1 MNFAATLIRACL
13 LCGLLMSG
21 ACADKAAS
29 RQPVKIVVGFEAGG
43 AMDTLA
49 RALATRL
56 SARLQRPVYVEN
68 KVGAGGA
75 IAANHVAQSRP
86 DGNTLLLASPAE
98 LFVNPI
104 HTKGQEAGEA
114 ADMVPV
120 AKISSAPIVL
130 ATRGDSAIRQL
141 GDIAT
146 VAKKNAHGLSFASS
160 GVGSLQHLVGESLG
174 KALGIELLHIPYG
187 GAASAT
193 ASLMSHQVDLL
204 FAGLAPIAPH
214 LQSQKL
220 RALGIASARRS
231 KRLPDVP
238 TFQESGLQDIA
249 FEYWQGIF
257 LPKGASSELA
267 LFLSSE
273 INEVIKDMGFVEQ
286 LENLGFEVA
295 YKDYKQFPAF
305 LKEEDQ
311 SYRNLLRKRSFDI
324 DVVTVVGN

>member
-13 LCGLLMSG
+13 LCGLLMSA

-49 RALATRL
+49 RAFATQL
-56 SARLQRPVYVEN
+56 SVRLQRSVYVEN
-68 KVGAGGA
+68 RVGAGGA
-75 IAANHVAQSRP
+75 IAANYVAKSRP

-98 LFVNPI
+98 IFINPI
-104 HTKGQEAGEA
+104 YTRSQESGEV

-130 ATRGDSAIRQL
+130 ATRGDSAIHQL
-141 GDIAT
+141 SDIA
-146 VAKKNAHGLSFASS
+146 AAAQKNARGLSFASS
-160 GVGSLQHLVGESLG
+160 GIGSLQHLVGESLG
-174 KALGIELLHIPYG
+174 KALGVELLHVPYG

-193 ASLMSHQVDLL
+193 ASLMGKQVDLL

-214 LQSQKL
+214 LQSHKMH
-220 RALGIASARRS
+220 ALGIASAHRS
-231 KRLPDVP
+231 KRFPDIP
-238 TFQESGLQDIA
+238 TFQEKGLQGVS

-267 LFLSSE
+267 LFLSAE
-273 INEVIKDMGFVEQ
+273 INNVIKDTGFVDQ
-286 LENLGFEVA
+286 LENTGFEVA
-295 YKDYKQFPAF
+295 YKDYKQFKAF
-305 LKEEDQ
+305 LQAEDQ
-311 SYRNLLRKRSFDI
+311 SYRSFFERD
-324 DVVTVVGN
+324 GFLY

>member
-1 MNFAATLIRACL
+1 MNYAATLIRACL

-29 RQPVKIVVGFEAGG
+29 RHPVKIVVGFEAGG

-49 RALATRL
+49 RTFATRL
-56 SARLQRPVYVEN
+56 SARMQRPVYVEN
-68 KVGAGGA
+68 RVGAGGA
-75 IAANHVAQSRP
+75 IAANYVAQSRP

-98 LFVNPI
+98 IFINPI
-104 HTKGQEAGEA
+104 YTRRQESGEV

-120 AKISSAPIVL
+120 AKVSSAPIVL
-130 ATRGDSAIRQL
+130 ATRGDSAIHQL
-141 GDIAT
+141 GEIAI
-146 VAKKNAHGLSFASS
+146 AAPKNAHGLSFASS

-174 KALGIELLHIPYG
+174 KALGVDLLHIPYG

-193 ASLMSHQVDLL
+193 ASLMSNQVDLL
-204 FAGLAPIAPH
+204 FAGLTPVAPH
-214 LQSQKL
+214 LESQKM
-220 RALGIASARRS
+220 RALGIASAHRS

-238 TFQESGLQDIA
+238 TFQEQGLQGVS

-267 LFLSSE
+267 LFLSVE
-273 INEVIKDMGFVEQ
+273 INEVVKDSGFVDQ

-295 YKDYKQFPAF
+295 YKDYKQFKPF
-305 LKEEDQ
+305 LQAEGQ
-311 SYRNLLRKRSFDI
+311 SYRSFFRKNGFLD
-324 DVVTVVGN
+324 

>member
-1 MNFAATLIRACL
+1 MNYAATLIRACL

-29 RQPVKIVVGFEAGG
+29 RHPVKIVVGFEAGG

-49 RALATRL
+49 RVFATRL
-56 SARLQRPVYVEN
+56 SARMQRPVYVEN
-68 KVGAGGA
+68 RVGAGGA
-75 IAANHVAQSRP
+75 IAASYVAQSRP

-98 LFVNPI
+98 IFINPF
-104 HTKGQEAGEA
+104 HTRRQESGEV

-130 ATRGDSAIRQL
+130 ATRGDSAIQQL
-141 GDIAT
+141 GDIAA
-146 VAKKNAHGLSFASS
+146 VAQMNAHGLSFASS

-174 KALGIELLHIPYG
+174 KALGLELLHIPYG

-193 ASLMSHQVDLL
+193 ASLMSNQVDLL
-204 FAGLAPIAPH
+204 FAGLAPTASH
-214 LQSQKL
+214 LESQKM
-220 RALGIASARRS
+220 RALGIASAHRS

-238 TFQESGLQDIA
+238 TFQEQGLQGVS

-267 LFLSSE
+267 LFLSVE
-273 INEVIKDMGFVEQ
+273 INEVVKDTGFVDQ

-295 YKDYKQFPAF
+295 YKDYKQFKPF
-305 LKEEDQ
+305 LQAEGQ
-311 SYRNLLRKRSFDI
+311 SYRSFFRKNGFLD
-324 DVVTVVGN
+324 

>member
-1 MNFAATLIRACL
+1 MNYAATLIRACL

-29 RQPVKIVVGFEAGG
+29 RHPVKIVVGFEAGG

-49 RALATRL
+49 RTFATRL
-56 SARLQRPVYVEN
+56 SARMQRPVYVEN
-68 KVGAGGA
+68 RVGAGGA
-75 IAANHVAQSRP
+75 IAANYVAQSRP

-98 LFVNPI
+98 IFINPI
-104 HTKGQEAGEA
+104 YTRRKESGEV

-120 AKISSAPIVL
+120 AKVSSAPIVL
-130 ATRGDSAIRQL
+130 ATRGDSSIHQL
-141 GDIAT
+141 SDIAI
-146 VAKKNAHGLSFASS
+146 AAPKNAHGLSFASS

-174 KALGIELLHIPYG
+174 KALGVDLLHIPYG

-193 ASLMSHQVDLL
+193 ASLMSNQVDLL
-204 FAGLAPIAPH
+204 FAGLAPIASH
-214 LQSQKL
+214 LESQKM
-220 RALGIASARRS
+220 RALGIASAHRS

-238 TFQESGLQDIA
+238 TFQEQGLQGVS

-267 LFLSSE
+267 LFLSVE
-273 INEVIKDMGFVEQ
+273 INEVVKDTGFVDQ

-295 YKDYKQFPAF
+295 YKDYKQFKPF
-305 LKEEDQ
+305 LQAEGQ
-311 SYRNLLRKRSFDI
+311 SYRSFFRKNGFLD
-324 DVVTVVGN
+324 

>member
-1 MNFAATLIRACL
+1 MNYAATLIRACL

-29 RQPVKIVVGFEAGG
+29 RHPVKIVVGFEAGG

-49 RALATRL
+49 RTFATRL
-56 SARLQRPVYVEN
+56 SARMQRPVYVEN
-68 KVGAGGA
+68 RMGAGGA
-75 IAANHVAQSRP
+75 IAANYVAQSRP

-98 LFVNPI
+98 IFINPI
-104 HTKGQEAGEA
+104 YTRRKESGEV

-120 AKISSAPIVL
+120 AKVSSAPIVL
-130 ATRGDSAIRQL
+130 ATRGDSAIHQL
-141 GDIAT
+141 GDIAI
-146 VAKKNAHGLSFASS
+146 AAPKNAHGLSFASS

-174 KALGIELLHIPYG
+174 KALGVELLHIPYG

-193 ASLMSHQVDLL
+193 ASLMSNQVDLL
-204 FAGLAPIAPH
+204 FAGLAPIASH
-214 LQSQKL
+214 LESQKM
-220 RALGIASARRS
+220 RALGIASAHRS

-238 TFQESGLQDIA
+238 TFQEQGLQGVS

-267 LFLSSE
+267 LFLSVE
-273 INEVIKDMGFVEQ
+273 INEVVKDTGFVEQ

-295 YKDYKQFPAF
+295 YKDYKQFKPF
-305 LKEEDQ
+305 LQAEGQ
-311 SYRNLLRKRSFDI
+311 NYRSFFRKNGFLD
-324 DVVTVVGN
+324 

>member
-29 RQPVKIVVGFEAGG
+29 RHPVKIVVGFEAGG

-49 RALATRL
+49 RAFAIRL
-56 SARLQRPVYVEN
+56 SAQLQRPIYVEN
-68 KVGAGGA
+68 RVGAGGR
-75 IAANHVAQSRP
+75 IAANYVAQSSP

-98 LFVNPI
+98 IFINPI
-104 HTKGQEAGEA
+104 YTRRQELGEV

-120 AKISSAPIVL
+120 AKVSSAPIVL
-130 ATRGDSAIRQL
+130 AARGDSAIQQL
-141 GDIAT
+141 GDIAI
-146 VAKKNAHGLSFASS
+146 AAQNNAHGLSFASS

-174 KALGIELLHIPYG
+174 KGLGVELLHVPYV

-193 ASLMSHQVDLL
+193 ASLMSNQVDLL

-214 LQSQKL
+214 LQSQKMH
-220 RALGIASARRS
+220 ALGIASAHRS

-238 TFQESGLQDIA
+238 TFQEQGLQGVR

-273 INEVIKDMGFVEQ
+273 INEVVKDTGFVDE

-295 YKDYKQFPAF
+295 YKDCKQFKPF
-305 LKEEDQ
+305 LQAEDQ
-311 SYRNLLRKRSFDI
+311 SYRSFFRKNGFLD
-324 DVVTVVGN
+324 

>member
-1 MNFAATLIRACL
+1 MNYAATLIRACL

-29 RQPVKIVVGFEAGG
+29 RHPVKIVVGFEAGG

-49 RALATRL
+49 RTFATRL
-56 SARLQRPVYVEN
+56 SVRMQRPVYVEN
-68 KVGAGGA
+68 RVGAGGA
-75 IAANHVAQSRP
+75 IAANYVAQSRP

-98 LFVNPI
+98 IFINPI
-104 HTKGQEAGEA
+104 YTRRQESGEV

-120 AKISSAPIVL
+120 AKVSYAPIVL
-130 ATRGDSAIRQL
+130 ATLGDSAIHQL
-141 GDIAT
+141 GDIAI
-146 VAKKNAHGLSFASS
+146 AAPKNAHGLSFASS

-174 KALGIELLHIPYG
+174 KALGVDLLHIPYG

-193 ASLMSHQVDLL
+193 ASLMSNQVDLL
-204 FAGLAPIAPH
+204 FAGLAPIASH
-214 LQSQKL
+214 LESQKM
-220 RALGIASARRS
+220 RALGIASAHRS

-238 TFQESGLQDIA
+238 TFQEQGLQGVS

-267 LFLSSE
+267 LFLSVE
-273 INEVIKDMGFVEQ
+273 INEVVKDTGFVDQ

-295 YKDYKQFPAF
+295 YKDYKQFKPF
-305 LKEEDQ
+305 LQAEGQ
-311 SYRNLLRKRSFDI
+311 SYRSFFRKNGFLD
-324 DVVTVVGN
+324 

>member
-1 MNFAATLIRACL
+1 MNFAATLIRLCL

-29 RQPVKIVVGFEAGG
+29 RQPVKIVVGFEVGG

-49 RALATRL
+49 RAFATRL

-68 KVGAGGA
+68 RVGAGGS
-75 IAANHVAQSRP
+75 IAANYVAQSRP

-98 LFVNPI
+98 IFINPI
-104 HTKGQEAGEA
+104 HTRRQDSGEV

-120 AKISSAPIVL
+120 AKVSSAPIVL
-130 ATRGDSAIRQL
+130 ATRGDSVIQQL

-146 VAKKNAHGLSFASS
+146 AAQKNAHGLSFASS

-174 KALGIELLHIPYG
+174 KSLGVEILHVPYA

-193 ASLMSHQVDLL
+193 ASLMSNQVDLV
-204 FAGLAPIAPH
+204 FAGLAPVAPH
-214 LQSQKL
+214 LQSQKMH
-220 RALGIASARRS
+220 ALGIASPHRS

-238 TFQESGLQDIA
+238 TFQEQGLQGVS

-267 LFLSSE
+267 VFLSDE
-273 INEVIKDMGFVEQ
+273 INEVIKDSGFVAQ

-295 YKDYKQFPAF
+295 YKDYKQFKPF
-305 LKEEDQ
+305 LRAEDQ
-311 SYRNLLRKRSFDI
+311 SYQSFFRKNGFLY
-324 DVVTVVGN
+324 

>member
-1 MNFAATLIRACL
+1 MNYAATLIRACL

-29 RQPVKIVVGFEAGG
+29 RHPVKIVVGFEAGG

-49 RALATRL
+49 RTFATRL
-56 SARLQRPVYVEN
+56 SARLQRPFYVEN
-68 KVGAGGA
+68 RVGAGGA
-75 IAANHVAQSRP
+75 IAANYAAQSRP

-98 LFVNPI
+98 IFINPI
-104 HTKGQEAGEA
+104 YTRRKESGEV

-120 AKISSAPIVL
+120 AKVSSAPIVL
-130 ATRGDSAIRQL
+130 ATRGDSAIHQL
-141 GDIAT
+141 SDIAI
-146 VAKKNAHGLSFASS
+146 AAPKNAHGLSFASS

-174 KALGIELLHIPYG
+174 KALGVDLLHIPYG

-193 ASLMSHQVDLL
+193 ASLMSNQVDLL
-204 FAGLAPIAPH
+204 FAGLTPVAPH
-214 LQSQKL
+214 LESQKM
-220 RALGIASARRS
+220 RALGIASAHRS

-238 TFQESGLQDIA
+238 TFQEQGLQGVS

-267 LFLSSE
+267 LFLSVE
-273 INEVIKDMGFVEQ
+273 INEVVKDRGFVEQ

-295 YKDYKQFPAF
+295 YKDYKQFKPF
-305 LKEEDQ
+305 LQAEGQ
-311 SYRNLLRKRSFDI
+311 SYRSFFRKNGFLD
-324 DVVTVVGN
+324 

>member
-1 MNFAATLIRACL
+1 MNYAATLIRACL

-49 RALATRL
+49 RTFATRL
-56 SARLQRPVYVEN
+56 SARLQRPFYVEN
-68 KVGAGGA
+68 RVGAGGA
-75 IAANHVAQSRP
+75 IAANYVAQSRP

-98 LFVNPI
+98 IFINPI
-104 HTKGQEAGEA
+104 YTKRQESGEV

-120 AKISSAPIVL
+120 AKVSSAPIVL
-130 ATRGDSAIRQL
+130 ATRGDSAMHQL
-141 GDIAT
+141 SDIAI
-146 VAKKNAHGLSFASS
+146 AAPKNAHGLSFASS

-174 KALGIELLHIPYG
+174 KALGVELLHIPYG

-193 ASLMSHQVDLL
+193 ASLMSNQVDLL
-204 FAGLAPIAPH
+204 FAGLAPIASH
-214 LQSQKL
+214 LESQKM
-220 RALGIASARRS
+220 RALSIASAHRS

-238 TFQESGLQDIA
+238 TFQEQGLQGVR

-267 LFLSSE
+267 LFLSVE
-273 INEVIKDMGFVEQ
+273 INEVVKDTGFVDQ

-295 YKDYKQFPAF
+295 YKDYKQFKPF
-305 LKEEDQ
+305 LQAEGQ
-311 SYRNLLRKRSFDI
+311 SYRSFFRKNGFLD
-324 DVVTVVGN
+324 

>member
-1 MNFAATLIRACL
+1 MNYAATLIRACL

-29 RQPVKIVVGFEAGG
+29 RHPVKIVVGFEAGG

-49 RALATRL
+49 RTFATRL
-56 SARLQRPVYVEN
+56 SARMQRPVYVEN
-68 KVGAGGA
+68 RVGAGGA
-75 IAANHVAQSRP
+75 IAANYVAQSRP

-98 LFVNPI
+98 IFINPI
-104 HTKGQEAGEA
+104 YTRRQEPGEV

-120 AKISSAPIVL
+120 AKVSSAPIVL
-130 ATRGDSAIRQL
+130 ATRGDSAIHQL
-141 GDIAT
+141 SDIAI
-146 VAKKNAHGLSFASS
+146 AAPKNAHGLSFASS

-174 KALGIELLHIPYG
+174 KSLGVELLHIPYG

-193 ASLMSHQVDLL
+193 ASLMSNQVNLL
-204 FAGLAPIAPH
+204 FAGLAPIASH
-214 LQSQKL
+214 LESQKM
-220 RALGIASARRS
+220 RALGIASAHRS

-238 TFQESGLQDIA
+238 TFQEQGLQGVS

-267 LFLSSE
+267 LFLSVE
-273 INEVIKDMGFVEQ
+273 INEVVKDTGFVDQ

-295 YKDYKQFPAF
+295 YKDYKQFKPF
-305 LKEEDQ
+305 LQAEGQ
-311 SYRNLLRKRSFDI
+311 SYRSFFRKNGFLD
-324 DVVTVVGN
+324 

>member
-1 MNFAATLIRACL
+1 
-13 LCGLLMSG
+13 MSA
-21 ACADKAAS
+21 ACADKTAS
-29 RQPVKIVVGFEAGG
+29 RQPLKIVVGFEAGG

-49 RALATRL
+49 RALSTRL

-68 KVGAGGA
+68 RVGAGGA
-75 IAANHVAQSRP
+75 IAANYVAQSRP

-98 LFVNPI
+98 IFINPV
-104 HTKGQEAGEA
+104 HAKKQDSGEFS
-114 ADMVPV
+114 DMVPV

-130 ATRGDSAIRQL
+130 VTRGDSAIHQL

-146 VAKKNAHGLSFASS
+146 GEKKNASSLSFASS

-174 KALGIELLHIPYG
+174 KAIGAELLHIPFG
-187 GAASAT
+187 GATSAT
-193 ASLMSHQVDLL
+193 ASLMSNQVDLL

-214 LQSQKL
+214 LQSQKI

-231 KRLPDVP
+231 KHLPHVP
-238 TFQESGLQDIA
+238 TFQEKGLKGIS

-267 LFLSSE
+267 LLLSAE
-273 INEVIKDMGFVEQ
+273 VNEVIKDVGLVEQ

-295 YKDYKQFPAF
+295 YNDHKQFQSF
-305 LKEEDQ
+305 LKAEDQ
-311 SYRNLLRKRSFDI
+311 GYRGYFRRNGFLY
-324 DVVTVVGN
+324 

>member
-1 MNFAATLIRACL
+1 MTFAATLVRACL

-21 ACADKAAS
+21 ACADKTAS
-29 RQPVKIVVGFEAGG
+29 RQPVKIIVGFEAGG

-49 RALATRL
+49 RAFSNRL

-68 KVGAGGA
+68 RVGAGGA

-98 LFVNPI
+98 IFINPI
-104 HTKGQEAGEA
+104 YTRRQESGEV

-120 AKISSAPIVL
+120 AKVSSAPIVL
-130 ATRGDSAIRQL
+130 ATRGDSAIQQL
-141 GDIAT
+141 ADIAI
-146 VAKKNAHGLSFASS
+146 AAQKNAPGLSFASS

-174 KALGIELLHIPYG
+174 RALGVEILHVPYG

-193 ASLMSHQVDLL
+193 ASLMSSQVDLL
-204 FAGLAPIAPH
+204 LAGLAPIAAH
-214 LQSQKL
+214 LESQKMH
-220 RALGIASARRS
+220 ALGIASAHRS

-238 TFQESGLQDIA
+238 TFQEQGLQGVS

-267 LFLSSE
+267 LFLSDE
-273 INEVIKDMGFVEQ
+273 INEVIKDTGFVDQ

-295 YKDYKQFPAF
+295 YKDYKQFKPF
-305 LKEEDQ
+305 LQSEAQ
-311 SYRNLLRKRSFDI
+311 SYQSFFRKSGFLY
-324 DVVTVVGN
+324 

>member
-1 MNFAATLIRACL
+1 MASFPTVKLLSVTFAAW
-13 LCGLLMSG
+13 
-21 ACADKAAS
+21 
-29 RQPVKIVVGFEAGG
+29 
-43 AMDTLA
+43 LA
-49 RALATRL
+49 KL
-56 SARLQRPVYVEN
+56 SA
-68 KVGAGGA
+68 
-75 IAANHVAQSRP
+75 
-86 DGNTLLLASPAE
+86 
-98 LFVNPI
+98 
-104 HTKGQEAGEA
+104 
-114 ADMVPV
+114 V

-130 ATRGDSAIRQL
+130 ATRGDSTIRQL

-146 VAKKNAHGLSFASS
+146 AAKKNAHGLSFASS

-174 KALGIELLHIPYG
+174 KAMGIELLHIPYG

-220 RALGIASARRS
+220 RALGIASAHRS

-238 TFQESGLQDIA
+238 TFQESGLQGIT

-257 LPKGASSELA
+257 LPRGASSELA
-267 LFLSSE
+267 LFLSGE

-305 LKEEDQ
+305 LREKDQ
-311 SYRNLLRKRSFDI
+311 SYRNLFKKTLF
-324 DVVTVVGN
+324 